1 MRRET
6 VVIGAMLS
14 MTILLGGA
22 ARAAAADVDG
32 TYVGNM
38 TLLKGSP
45 TRCPAG
51 RTITVVVK
59 DGKVPVSWR
68 KEPAEAVVQSDGT
81 FTASVGGA
89 QSAVK
94 ISGDKL
100 ENDIGDSG
108 CTYNWSLKR
117 QP

>member
-45 TRCPAG
+45 TRCPADG
-51 RTITVVVK
+51 R
-59 DGKVPVSWR
+59 SR
-68 KEPAEAVVQSDGT
+68 
-81 FTASVGGA
+81 
-89 QSAVK
+89 
-94 ISGDKL
+94 
-100 ENDIGDSG
+100 
-108 CTYNWSLKR
+108 
-117 QP
+117 